1 MDASVNPDDFTP
13 AAQSA
18 QDRTLLVRF
27 YPKPRPDKAK
37 SAEAGRPIF
46 RDTDYIEIR
55 TPGSRDAVSR
65 PATQRDIE
73 RFPEHYERYRK
84 RIAEPLEGTPLAE
97 WPSITRSM
105 AEELSFINIRTVEAL
120 ASVADAH
127 MAKFRGLSTLKRKA
141 QDWLALA
148 EDDAPLVRLQEELAT
163 RDATIAAQAA
173 TIDDLS
179 ARMSAMEASQQAQA
193 VPQGVPATTVGA
205 VGDGLNSA
213 ALDADV
219 DTPPPESEVVSR
231 RRKRR
236 SNKAQE

>member
-1 MDASVNPDDFTP
+1 MDASVNPDDFTA

-37 SAEAGRPIF
+37 TAEAGRPIF

-84 RIAEPLEGTPLAE
+84 RIAEPLEGTPLSE
-97 WPSITRSM
+97 WPSMTRSM

-120 ASVADAH
+120 ASVADTH

-148 EDDAPLVRLQEELAT
+148 EDDAPLVRLQGELAT

-173 TIDDLS
+173 TIEDLA
-179 ARMSAMEASQQAQA
+179 ARMSAMEATQAAQPK
-193 VPQGVPATTVGA
+193 PQGAPAATVGA
-205 VGDGLNSA
+205 VGDSLNSA
-213 ALDADV
+213 SLDEDV
-219 DTPPPESEVVSR
+219 TEPPPEPPVVTR
-231 RRKRR
+231 RRQRR
-236 SNKAQE
+236 ASKAQE